1 VAKNQGNESPR
12 RFDHVF
18 ASQAL
23 HATEATYL
31 HKYDDLSNHTPLEV
45 VFTPQDGLREV
56 AEVID
61 CGTFSPSGNRT
72 VDASSPSMSNDR
84 LNYEDDVRTVDPD
97 ANYRRGRF
105 DRFVRPLENR
115 GALFAGWFGPIRISA
130 LFYVTVAHRLIG
142 HEIVWTVTSLVVAS
156 SVLVHGVMATPLTK
170 LFGQETGPI
179 EPQSQ
184 SDESDSGSAFADG

>member
-1 VAKNQGNESPR
+1 VAKNQGSEFPR
-12 RFDHVF
+12 WFDHVF
-18 ASQAL
+18 ASQVL

-45 VFTPQDGLREV
+45 VFTPQDGLREE

-84 LNYEDDVRTVDPD
+84 LNYEDDVRTVDPN

-105 DRFVRPLENR
+105 KMGWSNAVDGTEMDEEVLSQLTWEN
-115 GALFAGWFGPIRISA
+115 LGW
-130 LFYVTVAHRLIG
+130 RLG
-142 HEIVWTVTSLVVAS
+142 
-156 SVLVHGVMATPLTK
+156 K
-170 LFGQETGPI
+170 LFGDTSEDLQE
-179 EPQSQ
+179 ELYEWCVEQQ
-184 SDESDSGSAFADG
+184 LDDSR